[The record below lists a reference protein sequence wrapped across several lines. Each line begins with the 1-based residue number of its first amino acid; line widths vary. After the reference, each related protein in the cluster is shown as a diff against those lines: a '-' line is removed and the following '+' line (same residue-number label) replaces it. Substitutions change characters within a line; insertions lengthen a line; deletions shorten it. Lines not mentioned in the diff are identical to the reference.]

1 MENILLLKLCLPPF
15 IKIFAEI
22 TLGVEFLD
30 HAEMTEIVN
39 KIVNN
44 FDYKWMRVLF
54 HEPDFLVNCL
64 LIFLLE
70 ELHRILRSFESELKL
85 IMLPDCPENVG
96 KATHS
101 NKVVLVRL
109 VEVSLFALLGTTI

>member
-1 MENILLLKLCLPPF
+1 MAGI
-15 IKIFAEI
+15 
-22 TLGVEFLD
+22 VE
-30 HAEMTEIVN
+30 

-44 FDYKWMRVLF
+44 FDDKWMRVLF

-64 LIFLLE
+64 LIFLLK
-70 ELHRILRSFESELKL
+70 ELHSILRSFESELKL
-85 IMLPDCPENVG
+85 IMLPDRPENVG

-109 VEVSLFALLGTTI
+109 VEVGLFALLGTTIYLRAYVLIPFYHIY

>member
-1 MENILLLKLCLPPF
+1 MAGI
-15 IKIFAEI
+15 IK
-22 TLGVEFLD
+22 
-30 HAEMTEIVN
+30 

-44 FDYKWMRVLF
+44 FDDKWMWVLF
-54 HEPDFLVNCL
+54 HEPDLLENCL

-70 ELHRILRSFESELKL
+70 ELHRILRSFKSELKL